1 LEQHE
6 KIEKKPLL
14 DQVWQGHVE
23 YLIYFEF
30 LAFASGFSISGVF
43 TMSEISVIG

>member
-23 YLIYFEF
+23 YL
-30 LAFASGFSISGVF
+30 AFASGFSISGVF
-43 TMSEISVIG
+43 RMSEISVIG